1 MKLLLVNQSGERV
14 SAAWLRRWLAGLSR
28 ELRGRR
34 LGRRELVLV
43 FVSSSEMKKLNGLY
57 RGKRSATDVLSFESG
72 EEGVV
77 GELVLCMDVIRA
89 QARRTGL
96 GVSGELG
103 YMIVHGVLHLLGY
116 EHEGSAVR
124 EAEMFA
130 LQDRVYSL
138 LEKKVGL
145 R

>member
-1 MKLLLVNQSGERV
+1 MKLLMVNQARERV
-14 SAAWLRRWLAGLSR
+14 SASWLRRWLAGLSR

-43 FVSSSEMKKLNGLY
+43 FVSRAEMARLNQLY
-57 RGKRSATDVLSFESG
+57 RGKKGPTDVLSFASA

-77 GELVLCMDVIRA
+77 GELVLCMPVIRE
-89 QARRTGL
+89 QSRRTGL
-96 GVSGELG
+96 SVSGELG
-103 YMIVHGVLHLLGY
+103 YMIVHGVLHLLGFD
-116 EHEGSAVR
+116 HETVSG

-130 LQDRVYSL
+130 LQDRIYTL

-145 R
+145 K